1 MIRNIEL
8 VDFLAHSNTKLEFEN
23 DATVFVGDN
32 GAGKSSI
39 IDAITFSLFGEH
51 TRKNNKGLIRRGAN
65 QGFAKIE
72 FSANGK
78 NYQAIR
84 KIDSKG
90 TLTAQ
95 FAEDVNGKL
104 IPIAEG
110 ERKQFGESMTKHV
123 EETLGMDFEKL
134 KIASIVQQ
142 GELNSIIKAKPKE
155 FKELLN
161 TIIGIDKLDT
171 ALASMRTVQREF
183 RSTIQKKFGYD
194 DIQIVENK
202 ITEYQN
208 ESKNAHP
215 RLEQLDVEK
224 KEQELLIS
232 KLEKQIQNDSTKESQ
247 LKDLESRKKEWQ
259 EYAKDVIK
267 SIQNEVAEKEEIVN
281 ECKPCFAISKN
292 KNEIESEINK
302 IQKELSVIESEL
314 NDVEKKQV
322 RLEEHE
328 ELAEK
333 LVLKD
338 GKCPVCDST
347 VEHLKPLFQKKHIED
362 EIKEIEKKIEKLEDE
377 KNELEQNID
386 SLSDDL
392 EESKKAETILSTYKI
407 KNESQLDE
415 IIAEIK
421 MKVKQMQKIPLTVNS
436 GQLVETASLDSHAK
450 TIYENIVSLEKST
463 SGFDQQELLKNIESR
478 DGSMNRLS
486 QINQE
491 EGEISGNIKKAEMEL
506 EKLDSTLT
514 ELKHVQGYV
523 TELEQIQENVYNRD
537 GPVGKSLRSWS
548 LEIISQ
554 KASEYLEKLNTKIQR
569 ISLSEKTRD
578 VSISCYSRSTML
590 DLESLSGGEQV
601 SIALSLR
608 LGMAHLLGSANLNF
622 MIIDEPT
629 THLDSERRKALGEVL
644 SQLANIR
651 GENASMQFVIISHD
665 AEIFVNIF
673 CCESVDEK
681 IFLSTSFDD
690 FDFLKYSNLFEM
702 YEFTDSPIFSVE
714 PNPIDVSLTCR
725 IFAARS

>member
-8 VDFLAHSNTKLEFEN
+8 VDFLSHSDTKLEF
-23 DATVFVGDN
+23 DSGATVFVGEN

-95 FAEDVNGKL
+95 FAEDVDGKL

-123 EETLGMDFEKL
+123 EEVFAMDFEKL
-134 KIASIVQQ
+134 QIASIVQQ

-161 TIIGIDKLDT
+161 AIIGIDKLDT

-183 RSTIQKKFGYD
+183 RSSIQEKFGYD
-194 DIQIVENK
+194 DTQIQFIENK
-202 ITEYQN
+202 ITEYEN
-208 ESKNAHP
+208 ESENAQP
-215 RLEQLDVEK
+215 KLERLAAEK
-224 KEQELLIS
+224 KEQEVLIS
-232 KLEKQIQNDSTKESQ
+232 KLEEQIKNDSSKQSQ
-247 LKDLESRKKEWQ
+247 LKDLESRKKEWLD
-259 EYAKDVIK
+259 YAKETIK
-267 SIQNEVAEKEEIVN
+267 SIKKEVAEKEEIVN

-292 KNEIESEINK
+292 KDKIESEIKN
-302 IQKELSVIESEL
+302 IQENLNSIESEL
-314 NDVEKKQV
+314 SELEKKHV

-338 GKCPVCDST
+338 GKCPVCDSL
-347 VEHLKPLFQKKHIED
+347 VDHLKPLFQKKHIED
-362 EIKEIEKKIEKLEDE
+362 ELDVIGKKVVELKNEKEINVVELEKLA
-377 KNELEQNID
+377 
-386 SLSDDL
+386 DDL
-392 EESKKAETILSTYKI
+392 EEAKKAETILSTYKI

-415 IIAEIK
+415 IVAEIK
-421 MKVKQMQKIPLTVNS
+421 TKVKQMQNIPLTIIP
-436 GQLVETASLDSHAK
+436 GQLVGVASLDSHAK
-450 TIYENIVSLEKST
+450 TIYESVVELEKST
-463 SGFDQQELLKNIESR
+463 RGFDQQEFLKNIESR
-478 DGSMNRLS
+478 ADSMTRLS

-491 EGEISGNIKKAEMEL
+491 YGEISGNIKKTKMEL

-514 ELKHVQGYV
+514 ELKHVQSYV
-523 TELEQIQENVYNRD
+523 TELERIEENVYNRD
-537 GPVGKSLRSWS
+537 GPVGKSLRSWA

-578 VSISCYSRSTML
+578 VNISCYSRNTTL

-601 SIALSLR
+601 SVALALR
-608 LGMAHLLGSANLNF
+608 LGMSHLLGASNLNF
-622 MIIDEPT
+622 MILDEPT
-629 THLDSERRKALGEVL
+629 AHLDSERRKSLVNVL
-644 SQLANIR
+644 SELTSLK
-651 GENASMQFVIISHD
+651 EDDSSMQFIIITHD
-665 AEIFVNIF
+665 AEIF
-673 CCESVDEK
+673 
-681 IFLSTSFDD
+681 DD
-690 FDFLKYSNLFEM
+690 S
-702 YEFTDSPIFSVE
+702 SVE
-714 PNPIDVSLTCR
+714 NIYKFESNPNGTVISRL
-725 IFAARS
+725 

>member
-1 MIRNIEL
+1 MIRSIEL

-39 IDAITFSLFGEH
+39 IDAITFSLFGKH
-51 TRKNNKGLIRRGAN
+51 TRKNTKGLIRRGVN

-78 NYQAIR
+78 NYQAVR

-95 FAEDVNGKL
+95 FAEDIDGKL
-104 IPIAEG
+104 VPIAEG

-134 KIASIVQQ
+134 KIAFIVQQ
-142 GELNSIIKAKPKE
+142 GELSSIIKAKPKE

-161 TIIGIDKLDT
+161 TIIGIDKLDA
-171 ALASMRTVQREF
+171 ALTSMRTVQREF

-194 DIQIVENK
+194 DTQVELLENK
-202 ITEYQN
+202 IAEYQN
-208 ESKNAHP
+208 ESKNAQP

-224 KEQELLIS
+224 REQELLIA
-232 KLEKQIQNDSTKESQ
+232 KLENQIQNDSTKESQ

-302 IQKELSVIESEL
+302 IQKKLSAIESEL
-314 NDVEKKQV
+314 NDLEKKQV

-347 VEHLKPLFQKKHIED
+347 VDHLKPLFQKKHIED
-362 EIKEIEKKIEKLEDE
+362 EIKEIEKKIEKLENE
-377 KNELEQNID
+377 KEELEQND
-386 SLSDDL
+386 VSLTNDL
-392 EESKKAETILSTYKI
+392 EEIKKAETILSTHKI

-415 IIAEIK
+415 ISAEIK
-421 MKVKQMQKIPLTVNS
+421 AKVKQMQKIPLTIIP
-436 GQLVETASLDSHAK
+436 GQLVGVANLDSHAK
-450 TIYENIVSLEKST
+450 TIYESIVSLEKST
-463 SGFDQQELLKNIESR
+463 SGFDQQELQKNIESR
-478 DGSMNRLS
+478 ADSMTRLT

-491 EGEISGNIKKAEMEL
+491 YGEISGNIKKAKIEL
-506 EKLDSTLT
+506 KKLGSTLT
-514 ELKHVQGYV
+514 ELKHVERYV
-523 TELEQIQENVYNRD
+523 TELENIQENVYNRD

-578 VSISCYSRSTML
+578 VNISCYSRNTTL
-590 DLESLSGGEQV
+590 DIESLSGGEQV
-601 SIALSLR
+601 SVALALR
-608 LGMAHLLGSANLNF
+608 LGMSHLLGASNLNF
-622 MIIDEPT
+622 MILDEPT
-629 THLDSERRKALGEVL
+629 AHLDGERRKSLVNVL
-644 SQLANIR
+644 SQLTSLK
-651 GENASMQFVIISHD
+651 EDSSMQFIIITHD
-665 AEIFVNIF
+665 AEIF
-673 CCESVDEK
+673 
-681 IFLSTSFDD
+681 DD
-690 FDFLKYSNLFEM
+690 S
-702 YEFTDSPIFSVE
+702 SVE
-714 PNPIDVSLTCR
+714 NIYKFESNPNGTIVSRL
-725 IFAARS
+725 

>member
-1 MIRNIEL
+1 MIRSIEL
-8 VDFLAHSNTKLEFEN
+8 VDFLAHSNTKLEFDN

-32 GAGKSSI
+32 GAGKSSV

-95 FAEDVNGKL
+95 FAEDVDGKL

-194 DIQIVENK
+194 DIQVVENK

-232 KLEKQIQNDSTKESQ
+232 KLEKQIQSDSTKESQ

-267 SIQNEVAEKEEIVN
+267 SIQNEVTEKEEIVN
-281 ECKPCFAISKN
+281 ECKPCFALSKN

-302 IQKELSVIESEL
+302 IQKELSIIESEL
-314 NDVEKKQV
+314 SSLEKKQV

-347 VEHLKPLFQKKHIED
+347 VDHLKPLFQKKHIED

-377 KNELEQNID
+377 KNEHEQNID
-386 SLSDDL
+386 SLSDNL

-415 IIAEIK
+415 IIVEIK
-421 MKVKQMQKIPLTVNS
+421 MKVKQMQKIPLSVNS
-436 GQLVETASLDSHAK
+436 SQLVEVASLDSHAK

-463 SGFDQQELLKNIESR
+463 KGFDQQEFLKNIESK
-478 DGSMNRLS
+478 DSSMTRLT

-491 EGEISGNIKKAEMEL
+491 YGEISGNIKKAKMEL
-506 EKLDSTLT
+506 EKLGSTLT
-514 ELKHVQGYV
+514 ELKHVEGYV
-523 TELEQIQENVYNRD
+523 TELEHIQENVYNRD
-537 GPVGKSLRSWS
+537 GPVGKSLRSWA

-554 KASEYLEKLNTKIQR
+554 KASEYLEKLNTNIQR

-578 VSISCYSRSTML
+578 VNISCYSRNTML
-590 DLESLSGGEQV
+590 DIESLSGGEQV
-601 SIALSLR
+601 SIALALR
-608 LGMAHLLGSANLNF
+608 LGMSHLLGASNLNF
-622 MIIDEPT
+622 MILDEPT
-629 THLDSERRKALGEVL
+629 AHLDSERRKSLVNVL
-644 SQLANIR
+644 SELTSLK
-651 GENASMQFVIISHD
+651 EDDSSMQFIIITHD
-665 AEIFVNIF
+665 AEIF
-673 CCESVDEK
+673 
-681 IFLSTSFDD
+681 DD
-690 FDFLKYSNLFEM
+690 S
-702 YEFTDSPIFSVE
+702 SVE
-714 PNPIDVSLTCR
+714 NIYKFESNPNGTVISRL
-725 IFAARS
+725 

>member
-8 VDFLAHSNTKLEFEN
+8 VDFLSHSDTKLEF
-23 DATVFVGDN
+23 DSGATVFVGEN

-95 FAEDVNGKL
+95 FAEDVDGKL

-123 EETLGMDFEKL
+123 EEAFAMDFEKL
-134 KIASIVQQ
+134 QIASIVQQ

-161 TIIGIDKLDT
+161 AIIGIDKLDT

-183 RSTIQKKFGYD
+183 RSSIQEKFGYD
-194 DIQIVENK
+194 DTQIQFIENK
-202 ITEYQN
+202 ITEYEN
-208 ESKNAHP
+208 ESENAQP
-215 RLEQLDVEK
+215 KLERLAAEK
-224 KEQELLIS
+224 KEQEVLIS
-232 KLEKQIQNDSTKESQ
+232 KLEEQIKNDSTKESQ
-247 LKDLESRKKEWQ
+247 LKDLESRKNEWQ
-259 EYAKDVIK
+259 EYAMQVIK
-267 SIQNEVAEKEEIVN
+267 SIKKEVAEKEEIVN

-292 KNEIESEINK
+292 RNETESGINK
-302 IQKELSVIESEL
+302 VQAKLSAAESEL
-314 NDVEKKQV
+314 SDLEKKRI

-338 GKCPVCDST
+338 GKCPVCDSS
-347 VEHLKPLFQKKHIED
+347 VDHLKPLFQKKHIED
-362 EIKEIEKKIEKLEDE
+362 ELDVIGKKVVELKNEKEINVVELEKLA
-377 KNELEQNID
+377 
-386 SLSDDL
+386 DDL
-392 EESKKAETILSTYKI
+392 EEAKKAETILSTYKI

-415 IIAEIK
+415 IVAEIK
-421 MKVKQMQKIPLTVNS
+421 TKVKQMQNIPLTIIP
-436 GQLVETASLDSHAK
+436 GQLVGVASLDSHAK
-450 TIYENIVSLEKST
+450 TIYESVVELEKST
-463 SGFDQQELLKNIESR
+463 RGFDQQEFLKNIESR
-478 DGSMNRLS
+478 ADSMTRLS

-491 EGEISGNIKKAEMEL
+491 YGEISGNIKKTKMEL

-514 ELKHVQGYV
+514 ELKHVQSYV
-523 TELEQIQENVYNRD
+523 TELERIEENVYNRD
-537 GPVGKSLRSWS
+537 GPVSKSLRSWA

-578 VSISCYSRSTML
+578 VNISCYSRNTTL

-601 SIALSLR
+601 SVALALR
-608 LGMAHLLGSANLNF
+608 LGMSHLLGASNLNF
-622 MIIDEPT
+622 MILDEPT
-629 THLDSERRKALGEVL
+629 AHLDSERRKSLVSVL
-644 SQLANIR
+644 SQLTSLK
-651 GENASMQFVIISHD
+651 EDDSSMQFIIITHD
-665 AEIFVNIF
+665 AEIFDDSSIENIYKF
-673 CCESVDEK
+673 ES
-681 IFLSTSFDD
+681 
-690 FDFLKYSNLFEM
+690 N
-702 YEFTDSPIFSVE
+702 
-714 PNPIDVSLTCR
+714 PNGTIVSRL
-725 IFAARS
+725 

>member
-8 VDFLAHSNTKLEFEN
+8 VDFLAHSNTKLGFEN

-51 TRKNNKGLIRRGAN
+51 TRKNTKGLIRRGAN

-142 GELNSIIKAKPKE
+142 GELSSIIKAKPKE

-161 TIIGIDKLDT
+161 TIIGIDKLDA

-183 RSTIQKKFGYD
+183 RNTIQKKFGYD
-194 DIQIVENK
+194 DTQVELLENK
-202 ITEYQN
+202 IIEYQN
-208 ESKNAHP
+208 ESKNAQP
-215 RLEQLDVEK
+215 RLEELGVEK
-224 KEQELLIS
+224 KEQELLIA
-232 KLEKQIQNDSTKESQ
+232 KLEKQIQSDSTKESQ

-267 SIQNEVAEKEEIVN
+267 SIQNEVAEKEEIVK

-292 KNEIESEINK
+292 KNDIESEINK
-302 IQKELSVIESEL
+302 IQEKLSAIESEL
-314 NDVEKKQV
+314 GDLEKKQV

-338 GKCPVCDST
+338 GKCPVCDSA
-347 VEHLKPLFQKKHIED
+347 VDHLKPLFQKKHIEN
-362 EIKEIEKKIEKLEDE
+362 EIKEIEKKIEKLENE
-377 KNELEQNID
+377 KDELEQNID

-407 KNESQLDE
+407 KNQSQLDE

-421 MKVKQMQKIPLTVNS
+421 MKVKQMQKIPLTINS
-436 GQLVETASLDSHAK
+436 GQLVEAASLDSHAK

-463 SGFDQQELLKNIESR
+463 KGFDQQEFLKNIESR
-478 DGSMNRLS
+478 TNSMTKLS

-491 EGEISGNIKKAEMEL
+491 YGEISGNVKKAKAEL

-514 ELKHVQGYV
+514 ELKYVVGYV
-523 TELEQIQENVYNRD
+523 TELENIQENVYNRD
-537 GPVGKSLRSWS
+537 GPVGKSLRSWA

-554 KASEYLEKLNTKIQR
+554 KASDYLEKLNIKIQR

-578 VSISCYSRSTML
+578 VNISCYSRDTML

-601 SIALSLR
+601 SIALALR
-608 LGMAHLLGSANLNF
+608 LGMSHLLGSSNLNF
-622 MIIDEPT
+622 MILDEPT
-629 THLDSERRKALGEVL
+629 AHLDGERRKSLVNVL
-644 SQLANIR
+644 SQLTNLK
-651 GENASMQFVIISHD
+651 EDSSMQFIIITHD
-665 AEIFVNIF
+665 AEIF
-673 CCESVDEK
+673 
-681 IFLSTSFDD
+681 DD
-690 FDFLKYSNLFEM
+690 S
-702 YEFTDSPIFSVE
+702 SVE
-714 PNPIDVSLTCR
+714 NIYKFESNPNGTVVSRL
-725 IFAARS
+725 

>member
-142 GELNSIIKAKPKE
+142 GELSSIIKAKPKE

-161 TIIGIDKLDT
+161 TIIGIDKLDA
-171 ALASMRTVQREF
+171 ALTSMRTVQREF

-194 DIQIVENK
+194 DTQVELLENK
-202 ITEYQN
+202 IAEYQN
-208 ESKNAHP
+208 ESKNAQP

-224 KEQELLIS
+224 REQELLIA

-281 ECKPCFAISKN
+281 ECKPCFTISKN
-292 KNEIESEINK
+292 RNEIESEINE
-302 IQKELSVIESEL
+302 IQEKLSAMESEL
-314 NDVEKKQV
+314 SDLEKKQV

-338 GKCPVCDST
+338 GKCPVCDSS
-347 VEHLKPLFQKKHIED
+347 VDHLKPLFQKKHIE
-362 EIKEIEKKIEKLEDE
+362 EEIEVIQKKVL
-377 KNELEQNID
+377 ELEHEKDEFEQNTVK
-386 SLSDDL
+386 LSHEL
-392 EESKKAETILSTYKI
+392 EKAKKAETILSTHKI

-415 IIAEIK
+415 ISAEIK
-421 MKVKQMQKIPLTVNS
+421 AKVKQMQKIPLTIIP
-436 GQLVETASLDSHAK
+436 GQLVVVTNLDSHAK
-450 TIYENIVSLEKST
+450 TIYESIVSLEKST
-463 SGFDQQELLKNIESR
+463 SGFDQQELQKNIESR
-478 DGSMNRLS
+478 ADSMTRLT

-491 EGEISGNIKKAEMEL
+491 YGEISGNIKKAKIEL
-506 EKLDSTLT
+506 EKLGSTLT
-514 ELKHVQGYV
+514 ELKHVKRYV
-523 TELEQIQENVYNRD
+523 TELENIQENVYNRD

-578 VSISCYSRSTML
+578 VNISCYSRNTML
-590 DLESLSGGEQV
+590 DIQSLSGGEQV
-601 SIALSLR
+601 SIALALR
-608 LGMAHLLGSANLNF
+608 LGMSHLLGASNLNF
-622 MIIDEPT
+622 MILDEPT
-629 THLDSERRKALGEVL
+629 AHLDRERRKSLVYVL
-644 SQLANIR
+644 SQQTRLK
-651 GENASMQFVIISHD
+651 EDDSSMQFIIITHD
-665 AEIFVNIF
+665 AEIF
-673 CCESVDEK
+673 
-681 IFLSTSFDD
+681 DD
-690 FDFLKYSNLFEM
+690 S
-702 YEFTDSPIFSVE
+702 SVE
-714 PNPIDVSLTCR
+714 NIYKFESNPNGTVVSRL
-725 IFAARS
+725 

>member
-142 GELNSIIKAKPKE
+142 GELDSIIKAKPKE

-194 DIQIVENK
+194 DIQVVENK

-232 KLEKQIQNDSTKESQ
+232 KLEKQIQSDSTKESQ

-302 IQKELSVIESEL
+302 IQKKLSVIESEL
-314 NDVEKKQV
+314 NDLEKKQV

-347 VEHLKPLFQKKHIED
+347 VDHLKPLFQKKHIED
-362 EIKEIEKKIEKLEDE
+362 EIKEIEKEIENLENKKD
-377 KNELEQNID
+377 ELEQNINN
-386 SLSDDL
+386 LSDNL

-415 IIAEIK
+415 IVAEIK
-421 MKVKQMQKIPLTVNS
+421 MKTKQMQKIPLTVNS
-436 GQLVETASLDSHAK
+436 GQLVEAANLDSHAK
-450 TIYENIVSLEKST
+450 TIYENIISLEKST
-463 SGFDQQELLKNIESR
+463 KGFDQQEFLKNIESR
-478 DGSMNRLS
+478 ASSMTRLT

-491 EGEISGNIKKAEMEL
+491 YGEISGNIKKAKMEL
-506 EKLDSTLT
+506 EELGSTLT
-514 ELKHVQGYV
+514 ELKHVKGYV
-523 TELEQIQENVYNRD
+523 TELEHIQDNVYNRD
-537 GPVGKSLRSWS
+537 GPVGKSLRSWA

-578 VSISCYSRSTML
+578 VNISCYSRNTML
-590 DLESLSGGEQV
+590 DIESLSGGEQV
-601 SIALSLR
+601 SIALALR
-608 LGMAHLLGSANLNF
+608 LGMSHLLGASNLNF
-622 MIIDEPT
+622 MILDEPT
-629 THLDSERRKALGEVL
+629 AHLDSERRKSLVNVL
-644 SQLANIR
+644 SELTSLKEDNS
-651 GENASMQFVIISHD
+651 SMQFIIITHD
-665 AEIFVNIF
+665 AEIF
-673 CCESVDEK
+673 
-681 IFLSTSFDD
+681 DD
-690 FDFLKYSNLFEM
+690 S
-702 YEFTDSPIFSVE
+702 SVE
-714 PNPIDVSLTCR
+714 NIYKFESNPNGTVISRL
-725 IFAARS
+725 

>member
-1 MIRNIEL
+1 MIRSIEL
-8 VDFLAHSNTKLEFEN
+8 VDFLAHSNTKLELEN

-78 NYQAIR
+78 NYQTIR

-194 DIQIVENK
+194 DIQVVKNK

-208 ESKNAHP
+208 ESKNAQP
-215 RLEQLDVEK
+215 RLEHLDVEK

-267 SIQNEVAEKEEIVN
+267 SIQNEVTEKEEIVN

-314 NDVEKKQV
+314 SNLEKKQV

-347 VEHLKPLFQKKHIED
+347 VDHLKPLFQKKHIED
-362 EIKEIEKKIEKLEDE
+362 EIKEIEKKIEKLENE
-377 KNELEQNID
+377 KGELEQNID
-386 SLSDDL
+386 SLSNDL

-407 KNESQLDE
+407 KNESELDG
-415 IIAEIK
+415 IAAEIK
-421 MKVKQMQKIPLTVNS
+421 AKVKQMQKIPITINS
-436 GQLVETASLDSHAK
+436 GQLVEAASLDSHAK

-463 SGFDQQELLKNIESR
+463 SGFDQQEFLKNIESR
-478 DGSMNRLS
+478 DSSMTRLS

-491 EGEISGNIKKAEMEL
+491 YGEISGNIKKAKMEL

-578 VSISCYSRSTML
+578 VDISCYSRNTTL

-601 SIALSLR
+601 SIALALR
-608 LGMAHLLGSANLNF
+608 LGMSHLLGASNLNF
-622 MIIDEPT
+622 MILDEPT
-629 THLDSERRKALGEVL
+629 AHLDSERRKSLVNVL
-644 SQLANIR
+644 SQLTNLK
-651 GENASMQFVIISHD
+651 EDNSSMQFIIITHD
-665 AEIFVNIF
+665 AEIF
-673 CCESVDEK
+673 
-681 IFLSTSFDD
+681 DD
-690 FDFLKYSNLFEM
+690 S
-702 YEFTDSPIFSVE
+702 SVE
-714 PNPIDVSLTCR
+714 NIYKFETNPNGTIVSRL
-725 IFAARS
+725 

>member
-8 VDFLAHSNTKLEFEN
+8 VNFLSHSDTKLEF
-23 DATVFVGDN
+23 DSGATVFVGEN

-95 FAEDVNGKL
+95 FTENVDGKYST
-104 IPIAEG
+104 IAEG

-123 EETLGMDFEKL
+123 EEAFAMDFEKL
-134 KIASIVQQ
+134 QIASIVQQ

-161 TIIGIDKLDT
+161 AIIGIDKLDT
-171 ALASMRTVQREF
+171 ALTSMRTVQREF
-183 RSTIQKKFGYD
+183 RTSIQEKFGYD
-194 DIQIVENK
+194 DTQIQFIENK
-202 ITEYQN
+202 ITE
-208 ESKNAHP
+208 SKNELDNAQP
-215 RLEQLDVEK
+215 KLEDLAKEK

-232 KLEKQIQNDSTKESQ
+232 KLEKQIQDDSSKQSQ
-247 LKDLESRKKEWQ
+247 LKDLETRKKEWQ
-259 EYAKDVIK
+259 EYAMEIIK
-267 SIQNEVAEKEEIVN
+267 SIKKEVTEKEEIVN
-281 ECKPCFAISKN
+281 ECKPCFAVSKN
-292 KNEIESEINK
+292 KDKIESEIKN
-302 IQKELSVIESEL
+302 IQKNLTTIESEL
-314 NDVEKKQV
+314 SELEKKQV

-347 VEHLKPLFQKKHIED
+347 VDHLKPLFQKKHIED
-362 EIKEIEKKIEKLEDE
+362 EIKEIEKRIEKLEDE

-386 SLSDDL
+386 SLSDNL

-415 IIAEIK
+415 IITEIK
-421 MKVKQMQKIPLTVNS
+421 MKVKQMQTIPLTVNS
-436 GQLVETASLDSHAK
+436 GQLIEVANLDSHAK

-463 SGFDQQELLKNIESR
+463 KGFDQQEFLKNIESK
-478 DGSMNRLS
+478 DSSMTRLT

-491 EGEISGNIKKAEMEL
+491 YGEISGNIKKAKMEL
-506 EKLDSTLT
+506 EKLGSTLT
-514 ELKHVQGYV
+514 ELKHVEGYV
-523 TELEQIQENVYNRD
+523 TELEHIQDNVYNRD
-537 GPVGKSLRSWS
+537 GPVGKSLRSWA

-578 VSISCYSRSTML
+578 VNISCYSRNTML
-590 DLESLSGGEQV
+590 DIESLSGGEQV
-601 SIALSLR
+601 SIALALR
-608 LGMAHLLGSANLNF
+608 LGMSHLLGASNLNF
-622 MIIDEPT
+622 MILDEPT
-629 THLDSERRKALGEVL
+629 AHLDSERRKSLVNVL
-644 SQLANIR
+644 SQLTSLK
-651 GENASMQFVIISHD
+651 EDDSSMQFIIITHD
-665 AEIFVNIF
+665 AEIF
-673 CCESVDEK
+673 
-681 IFLSTSFDD
+681 DD
-690 FDFLKYSNLFEM
+690 S
-702 YEFTDSPIFSVE
+702 SVE
-714 PNPIDVSLTCR
+714 NIYKFESNPNGTIISKL
-725 IFAARS
+725 

>member
-8 VDFLAHSNTKLEFEN
+8 VDFLAHSNTKLGFEN

-51 TRKNNKGLIRRGAN
+51 TRKNTKGLIRRGAN

-142 GELNSIIKAKPKE
+142 GELSSIIKAKPKE

-161 TIIGIDKLDT
+161 TIIGIDKLDA
-171 ALASMRTVQREF
+171 ALTSMRTVQREF
-183 RSTIQKKFGYD
+183 RNTIQKKFGYD
-194 DIQIVENK
+194 DTQVELLENK
-202 ITEYQN
+202 IIEYQN
-208 ESKNAHP
+208 ESKNAQP
-215 RLEQLDVEK
+215 RLEELGVEK
-224 KEQELLIS
+224 KKQELLIA
-232 KLEKQIQNDSTKESQ
+232 KLEKQIQSDSTKESQ

-267 SIQNEVAEKEEIVN
+267 SIQNEVAEKEEIVK

-292 KNEIESEINK
+292 KNDIESEINK
-302 IQKELSVIESEL
+302 IQEKLSAIESEL
-314 NDVEKKQV
+314 GDLEKKQV

-338 GKCPVCDST
+338 GKCPVCDSA
-347 VEHLKPLFQKKHIED
+347 VDHLKPLFQKKHIEN
-362 EIKEIEKKIEKLEDE
+362 EIKEIEKKIEKLENE
-377 KNELEQNID
+377 KDELEQNID

-407 KNESQLDE
+407 KNQSQLDE

-421 MKVKQMQKIPLTVNS
+421 MKVKQMQKIPLTINS
-436 GQLVETASLDSHAK
+436 GQLVEAASLDSHAK

-463 SGFDQQELLKNIESR
+463 KGFDQQEFLKNIESR
-478 DGSMNRLS
+478 TNSMTKLS

-491 EGEISGNIKKAEMEL
+491 YGEISGNVKKAKAEL

-514 ELKHVQGYV
+514 ELKYVVGYV
-523 TELEQIQENVYNRD
+523 TELENIQENVYNRD
-537 GPVGKSLRSWS
+537 GPVGKSLRSWA

-554 KASEYLEKLNTKIQR
+554 KASDYLEKLNIKIQR

-578 VSISCYSRSTML
+578 VNISCYSRDTML

-601 SIALSLR
+601 SIALALR
-608 LGMAHLLGSANLNF
+608 LGMSHLLGSSNLNF
-622 MIIDEPT
+622 MILDEPT
-629 THLDSERRKALGEVL
+629 AHLDGERRKSLVNVL
-644 SQLANIR
+644 SQLTNLK
-651 GENASMQFVIISHD
+651 EDSSMQFIIITHD
-665 AEIFVNIF
+665 AEIF
-673 CCESVDEK
+673 
-681 IFLSTSFDD
+681 DD
-690 FDFLKYSNLFEM
+690 S
-702 YEFTDSPIFSVE
+702 SVE
-714 PNPIDVSLTCR
+714 NIYKFESNPNGTVVSRL
-725 IFAARS
+725 

>member
-1 MIRNIEL
+1 MIRSIEL
-8 VDFLAHSNTKLEFEN
+8 VDFLAHSNTKLEF
-23 DATVFVGDN
+23 DSGATVFVGDN
-32 GAGKSSI
+32 GSGKSSI

-65 QGFAKIE
+65 QGFARIE

-95 FAEDVNGKL
+95 FAEDVDGKL

-194 DIQIVENK
+194 DIQVVENK

-232 KLEKQIQNDSTKESQ
+232 KLEKQIQSDSTKESQ

-281 ECKPCFAISKN
+281 ECKPCFALSKN

-302 IQKELSVIESEL
+302 IQKELSIIESEL
-314 NDVEKKQV
+314 SSLEKKQV

-347 VEHLKPLFQKKHIED
+347 VDHLKPLFQKKHIED

-377 KNELEQNID
+377 KNEHEQNID
-386 SLSDDL
+386 SLSDNL
-392 EESKKAETILSTYKI
+392 EESKKAETILSAYKI

-436 GQLVETASLDSHAK
+436 GQLVEVANLDSHAK

-463 SGFDQQELLKNIESR
+463 KDFDQQEFLKNIESK
-478 DGSMNRLS
+478 DSSMTRLT

-491 EGEISGNIKKAEMEL
+491 YGEISGNIKKAKIEL
-506 EKLDSTLT
+506 EKLGSTLT
-514 ELKHVQGYV
+514 ELKHVKGYV
-523 TELEQIQENVYNRD
+523 TELEHIQENVYNRD
-537 GPVGKSLRSWS
+537 GPVGKSLRSWA

-554 KASEYLEKLNTKIQR
+554 KASEYLEKLNTNIQR

-578 VSISCYSRSTML
+578 VNISCYSRNTML
-590 DLESLSGGEQV
+590 DIESLSGGEQV
-601 SIALSLR
+601 SIALALR
-608 LGMAHLLGSANLNF
+608 LGMSHLLGASNLNF
-622 MIIDEPT
+622 MILDEPT
-629 THLDSERRKALGEVL
+629 AHLDSERRKSLVNVL
-644 SQLANIR
+644 SQLTNLK
-651 GENASMQFVIISHD
+651 EDSSMQFIIITHD
-665 AEIFVNIF
+665 AEIF
-673 CCESVDEK
+673 
-681 IFLSTSFDD
+681 DD
-690 FDFLKYSNLFEM
+690 S
-702 YEFTDSPIFSVE
+702 SVE
-714 PNPIDVSLTCR
+714 NIYKFESNPNGTIVSRL
-725 IFAARS
+725 

>member
-1 MIRNIEL
+1 MIRSIEL

-194 DIQIVENK
+194 DIQVVENK

-208 ESKNAHP
+208 ESKNAQP

-267 SIQNEVAEKEEIVN
+267 SIQNEVTEKEEIVN
-281 ECKPCFAISKN
+281 ECKPCFTISKN

-314 NDVEKKQV
+314 SSLEKKQV

-347 VEHLKPLFQKKHIED
+347 VDHLKPLFQKKHIED
-362 EIKEIEKKIEKLEDE
+362 EIKEIEKKIEKLENE
-377 KNELEQNID
+377 KDKLEQNIH
-386 SLSDDL
+386 SLSNDL

-407 KNESQLDE
+407 KNESELDG
-415 IIAEIK
+415 IVAEIK
-421 MKVKQMQKIPLTVNS
+421 AKVKQMQKIPITINS
-436 GQLVETASLDSHAK
+436 GQLVEAASLDSHAK

-463 SGFDQQELLKNIESR
+463 SGFDQQEFLKKIESR
-478 DGSMNRLS
+478 DGSMTRLS

-491 EGEISGNIKKAEMEL
+491 YGEISGNIKKAKMEL
-506 EKLDSTLT
+506 EKLDLTLT

-578 VSISCYSRSTML
+578 VDISCYSRNTTL

-601 SIALSLR
+601 SVALALR
-608 LGMAHLLGSANLNF
+608 LGMSHLLGASNLNF
-622 MIIDEPT
+622 MILDEPT
-629 THLDSERRKALGEVL
+629 AHLDNERRKSLVNVL
-644 SQLANIR
+644 SQLTNLK
-651 GENASMQFVIISHD
+651 EDDSSMQFIIITHD
-665 AEIFVNIF
+665 AEIF
-673 CCESVDEK
+673 
-681 IFLSTSFDD
+681 DD
-690 FDFLKYSNLFEM
+690 S
-702 YEFTDSPIFSVE
+702 SVE
-714 PNPIDVSLTCR
+714 NIYKFESAPDGTVVSRL
-725 IFAARS
+725 

>member
-8 VDFLAHSNTKLEFEN
+8 VDFLAHSNTKLDF
-23 DATVFVGDN
+23 DSGATVFVGDN

-39 IDAITFSLFGEH
+39 VDAITFSLFGES
-51 TRKNNKGLIRRGAN
+51 RLGIKKKGLIRRGSN
-65 QGFAKIE
+65 QGYAKIE

-194 DIQIVENK
+194 DIQVVENK

-208 ESKNAHP
+208 ESKNAQP

-314 NDVEKKQV
+314 NDLEKKQV

-347 VEHLKPLFQKKHIED
+347 VDHLKPLFQKKHIED
-362 EIKEIEKKIEKLEDE
+362 ELDEIEKKVAEL
-377 KNELEQNID
+377 KNKKNKLEQNIN
-386 SLSDDL
+386 SLSDNL

-421 MKVKQMQKIPLTVNS
+421 MKAKQMQKIPLTVNS
-436 GQLVETASLDSHAK
+436 GQLVEAANLDSHAK

-463 SGFDQQELLKNIESR
+463 KGFDQQEFLKNIESR
-478 DGSMNRLS
+478 ASSMTRLT

-491 EGEISGNIKKAEMEL
+491 YGEISGNIKKAKMEL
-506 EKLDSTLT
+506 EKLGSTLT
-514 ELKHVQGYV
+514 ELKHVEGYV
-523 TELEQIQENVYNRD
+523 TELEHIQENVYNRD

-578 VSISCYSRSTML
+578 VNISCYSRNTML
-590 DLESLSGGEQV
+590 DIESLSGGEQV
-601 SIALSLR
+601 SIALALR
-608 LGMAHLLGSANLNF
+608 LGMSHLLGASNLNF
-622 MIIDEPT
+622 MILDEPT
-629 THLDSERRKALGEVL
+629 AHLDSERRKSLVNVL
-644 SQLANIR
+644 SELTSLK
-651 GENASMQFVIISHD
+651 EDDSSMQFIIITHD
-665 AEIFVNIF
+665 AEIF
-673 CCESVDEK
+673 
-681 IFLSTSFDD
+681 DD
-690 FDFLKYSNLFEM
+690 S
-702 YEFTDSPIFSVE
+702 SVE
-714 PNPIDVSLTCR
+714 NIYKFESNPNGTVISRL
-725 IFAARS
+725 